1 MIYTDKTRKALS
13 ICFEAHKDALDKSGV
28 PYVFHPFHLAEQMQ
42 DELTTVVALLHD
54 VVEDAG
60 YTLEMLRDAGF
71 GEDVLEALC
80 LLTRTDDVKT
90 EEEYLAY
97 VAKIR
102 ENPAARAVKIA
113 DLAHNADLTRLAVIK
128 DKDIM
133 RAAKYQKALMLLK

>member
-13 ICFEAHKDALDKSGV
+13 ICYEAHKDALDKSGA

-42 DELTTVVALLHD
+42 DEITTVVALLHD
-54 VVEDAG
+54 VIEDTD
-60 YTLEMLRDAGF
+60 YTLQMLREEGF
-71 GEDVLEALC
+71 GEDVLEALR
-80 LLTRTDDVKT
+80 LLTHSDDMKT
-90 EEEYLAY
+90 EADYMAY

-102 ENPAARAVKIA
+102 ENPVARAVKIA
-113 DLAHNADLTRLAVIK
+113 DLEHNADLTRLPKIK

>member
-1 MIYTDKTRKALS
+1 MIYTDKTKKALS
-13 ICFEAHKDALDKSGV
+13 ICFAAHKDALDKSGA

-54 VVEDAG
+54 VVEDTD
-60 YTLEMLRDAGF
+60 YTFEMLREEGF
-71 GEDVLEALC
+71 GEDVLAALR
-80 LLTRTDDVKT
+80 LLTRTDDINT
-90 EEEYLAY
+90 EEEYMAY
-97 VAKIR
+97 VARIK

-113 DLAHNADLTRLAVIK
+113 DLTHNADLTRFAVIK